1 MKAKSSLLFVLCIIS
16 FGLFAQTNMTIHQVE
31 PGQTLYFI
39 SKKYD
44 LSIAELRANNPEIG
58 DDLIIKPG
66 QALQIVLK
74 KPVVKAVDTDYKVHV
89 VQSKET
95 LFSISKQYGIKVDD
109 LIQMNNLSNPN
120 ISVGQELRVQ
130 KLTVDKNAL
139 FEQGN
144 NSTAKTP
151 STPTTK
157 EQVVK
162 VDAAVVDAKENVG
175 IAQIE
180 VNNEDV
186 ALYKQLFDSYN
197 KKENTL
203 KKDKGIGNY
212 LEGTSSGAYLAM
224 VNNIPAGQI
233 VKLRNLMN
241 NKVIYLKVVGSV
253 PEKDAEK
260 NISIKISKSAAL
272 DLNIIEERFL
282 AEWTWYTLGAKTNE
296 TSPSESAPFDDF

>member
-1 MKAKSSLLFVLCIIS
+1 MKAKLSLLFVLCIIS

-66 QALQIVLK
+66 QALQILLK
-74 KPVVKAVDTDYKVHV
+74 KPAVKVDASDYKIHV

-95 LFSISKQYGIKVDD
+95 LFSIAKQYGIKVDD
-109 LIQMNNLSNPN
+109 IIQMNDLANPN
-120 ISVGQELRVQ
+120 ISIGQELRVQ
-130 KLTVDKNAL
+130 KLTVDQNAL
-139 FEQGN
+139 FDQV
-144 NSTAKTP
+144 KTDTP
-151 STPTTK
+151 KAPITESVKIDTPTNPSKSNPT
-157 EQVVK
+157 
-162 VDAAVVDAKENVG
+162 
-175 IAQIE
+175 IAQVE
-180 VNNEDV
+180 VVNEDV

-282 AEWTWYTLGAKTNE
+282 AEWTWYTLGAKSNE